1 MGEMRVVAF
10 IPIKLNNQR
19 LPGKNLLPLGGKP
32 LCNHILDTLTK
43 VDGIDASY
51 VYCSDEAI
59 KEYIPQGITFLK
71 RDKKLDGN
79 EVKGAE
85 IYSSFIHDVDADYY
99 LLLHATSPFTSAETV
114 FAAVR
119 AVRSGQYDS
128 AFSAERIQTFAWYK
142 GKPINY
148 DLNDVPRTQD
158 IEPVWVETSG
168 FYLFSKELF
177 LNQNRRIGDR
187 PYIAE
192 VSGLEAIDIDEKK
205 DYELAQR
212 MLGEFNG

>member
-1 MGEMRVVAF
+1 MKIVAF
-10 IPIKLNNQR
+10 VPIKLNNQR

-32 LCNHILDTLTK
+32 LCNHILDTLAKIKT
-43 VDGIDASY
+43 IDESY
-51 VYCSDEAI
+51 VYCSDVSI
-59 KEYIPQGITFLK
+59 KEYIPKGISFLQ
-71 RDKKLDGN
+71 RDKKLDGD

-85 IYSSFIHDVDADYY
+85 IYKSFIYDVDADYY
-99 LLLHATSPFTSAETV
+99 LLLHATSPFTSFETISK
-114 FAAVR
+114 AVQ
-119 AVRSGQYDS
+119 AIRSGEYDS

-168 FYLFSKELF
+168 FYLFSKDLF
-177 LNQNRRIGDR
+177 LNQNRRIGEK

-192 VSGLEAIDIDEKK
+192 VSGLEAIDIDERK

>member
-1 MGEMRVVAF
+1 MKIVAF
-10 IPIKLNNQR
+10 VPIKLNNQR

-32 LCNHILDTLTK
+32 LCNHILDTLVKIET
-43 VDGIDASY
+43 IDESY
-51 VYCSDEAI
+51 VYCSDVSI
-59 KEYIPQGITFLK
+59 KEYIPKGISFLQ

-85 IYSSFIHDVDADYY
+85 IYKSFISDIDSDYY
-99 LLLHATSPFTSAETV
+99 LLLHATSPFTSSETISK
-114 FAAVR
+114 AVQ
-119 AVRSGQYDS
+119 AVRSGEYDS
-128 AFSAERIQTFAWYK
+128 AFSAERIQTFAWYQ
-142 GKPINY
+142 GKPVNY

-168 FYLFSKELF
+168 FYLFSKDLF
-177 LNQNRRIGDR
+177 LNQNRRIGDK

-192 VSGLEAIDIDEKK
+192 VSGLEAIDIDERK

>member
-10 IPIKLNNQR
+10 VPIKLNNQR

-71 RDKKLDGN
+71 RDKRLDGN

-85 IYSSFIHDVDADYY
+85 IYGSFIHDVDADPN
-99 LLLHATSPFTSAETV
+99 LCLV
-114 FAAVR
+114 
-119 AVRSGQYDS
+119 
-128 AFSAERIQTFAWYK
+128 
-142 GKPINY
+142 
-148 DLNDVPRTQD
+148 
-158 IEPVWVETSG
+158 
-168 FYLFSKELF
+168 
-177 LNQNRRIGDR
+177 
-187 PYIAE
+187 
-192 VSGLEAIDIDEKK
+192 
-205 DYELAQR
+205 
-212 MLGEFNG
+212 